1 MPRRNV
7 EADVRAK
14 AIEVLLLWEG
24 EISRSRLL
32 DLFEVHATVASR
44 DIAAFREAFPDACD
58 PSTATKSFVVRP
70 LFKPKISKG
79 VFGEYQALVGGAKPM
94 GEIRAGVPLTSVR
107 PDVTTISYTMFRQLH
122 LAIREGRCVRI
133 SYRSM
138 GTPEK
143 HERVIRPHAMIQ
155 ALTRW
160 HVRAWC
166 TKARAFRD
174 FNLGRISAAV
184 PAEAGD
190 ALGPDEDVAWAT
202 EVALRFVPHVGLS
215 REQKLLVRD
224 EYMGGTTALVHRTR
238 APMVRYVIRAFGAA
252 VNPLRE
258 KPPAFLLM
266 VERPEDLPEGALP
279 DAG

>member
-7 EADVRAK
+7 EADVRAR

-32 DLFEVHATVASR
+32 ELFEVHATVASR

-58 PSTATKSFVVRP
+58 PSIATKSFVVRP
-70 LFKPKISKG
+70 LFKPKLSKG
-79 VFGEYQALVGGAKPM
+79 LFGEYQALVGAATPM

-107 PDVTTISYTMFRQLH
+107 PDVTAISYTMFRLLH
-122 LAIREGRCVRI
+122 WAIREGRCVRI

-138 GTPEK
+138 GTPER

-174 FNLGRISAAV
+174 FNLGRVSAAV
-184 PAEAGD
+184 PAEAAD
-190 ALGPDEDVAWAT
+190 ALGPDQDVAWET
-202 EVALRFVPHVGLS
+202 EVAVRFVPHMALS
-215 REQKLLVRD
+215 MEQKALVRD

-238 APMVRYVIRAFGAA
+238 LPMVRYVIRALGAA

-258 KPPAFLLM
+258 KPPEFLLM
-266 VERPEDLPEGALP
+266 VERPEELPNGALP
-279 DAG
+279 EAT